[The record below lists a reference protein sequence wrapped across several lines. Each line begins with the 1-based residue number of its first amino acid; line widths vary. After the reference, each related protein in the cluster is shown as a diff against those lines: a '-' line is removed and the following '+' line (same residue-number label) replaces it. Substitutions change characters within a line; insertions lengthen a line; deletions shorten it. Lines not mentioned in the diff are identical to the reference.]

1 MQTHPPLRRLI
12 ACIMLPC
19 YLLACS
25 RKRVPGNEVS
35 IPLSDI
41 ERVAVRGTDVG
52 MTIGLTFVVLGF
64 VGAVAFIATCSD
76 PQAWC

>member
-1 MQTHPPLRRLI
+1 MGVEERWS
-12 ACIMLPC
+12 A
-19 YLLACS
+19 